1 MRFEFIFAF
10 LAFRSL
16 EMGYA
21 VDKACAE
28 SKRMPNQAL
37 IQI

>member
-1 MRFEFIFAF
+1 MRFEFIFA
-10 LAFRSL
+10 LLPFRSL

-21 VDKACAE
+21 MDKPCAE
-28 SKRMPNQAL
+28 SKKMPNQAL